1 MVQLKLRLINFC
13 SILLCLI
20 PISLQTGPF
29 IPDLFLSLIS
39 IIIIYLIISE
49 KKYEYFR
56 STFFKIFII
65 YYFYLLFLSL
75 TSVYPISSLES
86 SLFYFRFG
94 LFTIS
99 VWYLLDNNKKLI
111 KLFTYALLFTF
122 IFVLVDGYYQFFF
135 NYNVFGFFAEGS
147 RLSLVFNH
155 QSSLGG
161 YLARLFP
168 LLIGLLLFTFN
179 YSKLNIILTVVL
191 LISVDLLIY
200 ISGERTSL
208 GLLFISTTLIIL
220 LISKFKLLRLLTFLI
235 SLLLMVFL
243 TYTNDDI
250 RERNIDHTIN
260 QMNLNSDK
268 NDIILFSAE
277 HQKIYNNAILI
288 FRDNPILGVGPKLFR
303 KYCKD
308 EIIDSKSYQCST
320 HPHNTYL
327 QLLSET
333 GIIGFIFIIIC
344 FIYIIWLMLRHG
356 LSLIKGK
363 NNLIDDYRIC
373 ILICFFI
380 TLWPLIPSQSF
391 YNNWINII
399 YFLPVGFY
407 LNSFSK
413 KD

>member
-39 IIIIYLIISE
+39 IIIIYLIICE
-49 KKYEYFR
+49 KNYEYFR

-191 LISVDLLIY
+191 LIYVDLLIY
-200 ISGERTSL
+200 ISGERT
-208 GLLFISTTLIIL
+208 
-220 LISKFKLLRLLTFLI
+220 
-235 SLLLMVFL
+235 
-243 TYTNDDI
+243 
-250 RERNIDHTIN
+250 
-260 QMNLNSDK
+260 
-268 NDIILFSAE
+268 
-277 HQKIYNNAILI
+277 
-288 FRDNPILGVGPKLFR
+288 
-303 KYCKD
+303 
-308 EIIDSKSYQCST
+308 
-320 HPHNTYL
+320 
-327 QLLSET
+327 
-333 GIIGFIFIIIC
+333 
-344 FIYIIWLMLRHG
+344 
-356 LSLIKGK
+356 
-363 NNLIDDYRIC
+363 
-373 ILICFFI
+373 
-380 TLWPLIPSQSF
+380 
-391 YNNWINII
+391 
-399 YFLPVGFY
+399 
-407 LNSFSK
+407 
-413 KD
+413 